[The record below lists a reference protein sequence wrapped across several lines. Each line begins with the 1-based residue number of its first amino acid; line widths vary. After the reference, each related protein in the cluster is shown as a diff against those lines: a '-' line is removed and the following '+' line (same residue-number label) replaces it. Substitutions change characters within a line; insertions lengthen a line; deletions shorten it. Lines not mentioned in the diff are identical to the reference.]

1 MSRQQDW
8 LKYSQELYDIAE
20 ILINNQKYSWACFTL
35 NQATAAALKSILS
48 NIDESTFG
56 DNLIA
61 LLRVIN
67 SNHKVP
73 EDVTNACHNIN
84 IYFTL
89 ARDLENK
96 SDGTPLTNFSM
107 KDAKQAVNDTMI
119 ILRYAHHMTH

>member
-1 MSRQQDW
+1 MTRQQDW

-20 ILINNQKYSWACFTL
+20 LLINNQKYSWACFTL
-35 NQATAAALKSILS
+35 NQASAAALKSILS

-61 LLRVIN
+61 LLRAIN
-67 SNHKVP
+67 NNQKVP
-73 EDVTNACHNIN
+73 QEVTNACHNVN

-96 SDGTPLTNFSM
+96 PNGTPMENFNQ
-107 KDAKQAVNDTMI
+107 KEAQQAINDTMA
-119 ILRYAHHMTH
+119 ILRYAHHMAH

>member
-1 MSRQQDW
+1 MTRQQDW

-20 ILINNQKYSWACFTL
+20 LLINNQKYSWACFTL
-35 NQATAAALKSILS
+35 NQASAAALKSILS

-61 LLRVIN
+61 LLRSIN
-67 SNHKVP
+67 NAKKVP
-73 EDVTNACHNIN
+73 EDVTNACHSIN

-96 SDGTPLTNFSM
+96 PDGTPITNFSQ
-107 KDAKQAVNDTMI
+107 KDAKQAINDTMT
-119 ILRYAHHMTH
+119 ILRFAHHMAH